1 MRKGLIFYV
10 LSGICALSSITALSS
25 CSSTNVDNS
34 SIETSSSLS
43 TTNPNESKEEEIM
56 ADYTDLETFRNDV
69 INGVDVIGKIIH
81 FTPDNGEYRDGFI
94 WHIDYQDMV
103 FISDNCSE
111 VDQGY
116 YMNNNPIYI
125 KVFDVDKPTPIRD
138 KYVVHFHFITKDLI
152 DRGIY

>member
-1 MRKGLIFYV
+1 MRKGLIFYA
-10 LSGICALSSITALSS
+10 LCGFCALSSVGALTS
-25 CSSTNVDNS
+25 CASTNSAN
-34 SIETSSSLS
+34 
-43 TTNPNESKEEEIM
+43 SKEGEIM

-103 FISDNCSE
+103 FISDNCGD

-116 YMNNNPIYI
+116 YMNNNPIDI
-125 KVFDVDKPTPIRD
+125 KVFRIDTPTPIYD
-138 KYVVHFHFITKDLI
+138 KYNVCFHFITKDLI